1 MLSLA
6 LHRRSDAF
14 PRTFPVRFPGQDRRI
29 AGGSCQTNLD
39 DAPLRARPS
48 APRPTASFWRLRR
61 PATAQ
66 PVRGRN
72 ASGRRLWGAAA
83 GGQIQR
89 RLRRPATTGAAAGLA
104 GAGLALPW
112 RRAAG
117 RATVE
122 NRASPGFRSMR
133 PPEAAARRQRRRVL
147 SRRTPVRGR
156 NCKAP
161 TRHKLVFLRQLR
173 HHAETSPAAARSGRG
188 IGCAQNGSGY
198 IRLILCS
205 FLEEKCALPDLER
218 LGAREK
224 RGDAAVTLPQGSG
237 IAAEH
242 GGDG

>member
-48 APRPTASFWRLRR
+48 APRPTASFWGLRR
-61 PATAQ
+61 PRDRATGSGSQRIWPAPGGRGCGRTDPAAPAPPSHNRRGSR
-66 PVRGRN
+66 PVG
-72 ASGRRLWGAAA
+72 S
-83 GGQIQR
+83 
-89 RLRRPATTGAAAGLA
+89 RPG
-104 GAGLALPW
+104 LPW